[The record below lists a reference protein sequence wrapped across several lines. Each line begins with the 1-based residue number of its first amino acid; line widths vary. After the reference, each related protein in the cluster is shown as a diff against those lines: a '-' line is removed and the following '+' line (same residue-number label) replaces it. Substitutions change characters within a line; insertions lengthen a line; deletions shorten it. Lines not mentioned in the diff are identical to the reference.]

1 MIIRYAEPVVRG
13 NEGGSVKLQYIPL
26 KELSVNPAND
36 RHGELAGE
44 HAAMEWLLTHRATHM
59 RNLARDIV
67 AENGIYEPPLV
78 HDDNGKFVVYDG
90 NRRVTCLK
98 LLAEPHK
105 APTKDWSDFF
115 TARRAEWNGKLP
127 EKIQCQ
133 IEPDRDRLDEI
144 LYRRHTGGQSGI
156 GQSQWD
162 PEAKSNFVRRTG
174 KKTRVNVAEE
184 IENKLREAGHLKGGK
199 RLPRSNLNRLLSA
212 EGFRNRVGISVVKNH
227 VEFTHKEDVV
237 LAALARIADDLIAK
251 KVVLENIWSN
261 TDKRNY
267 LDKLEKAG
275 ALPTAADALTQ
286 TKDFKSSKP
295 PPKKPENDPP
305 APPAPKPEARHT
317 LIRNI
322 DYGLVP
328 QAHIQRATDVWNELQ
343 HRLKFGEHD
352 NAIAVLFRV
361 LLEFAIE
368 NYIDRKS
375 LSAVHANDKL
385 AKKFR
390 KVLDD
395 MEAKA
400 TLDKKYLQN
409 LKKFEH
415 QEALLSANTLHSYI
429 HHKNFFPSDHHL
441 KSMWD
446 SLADFVVA
454 CLKT

>member
-1 MIIRYAEPVVRG
+1 MKFQ
-13 NEGGSVKLQYIPL
+13 SIPL
-26 KELSVNPAND
+26 AALSVNAAND
-36 RHGELAGE
+36 RHGEVVGE
-44 HAAMEWLLTHRATHM
+44 DAAVEWLLTRRANHM

-67 AENGIYEPPLV
+67 AEGGIYEPPLI
-78 HDDNGKFVVYDG
+78 HDDDGKYVVYDG

-98 LLAEPHK
+98 LLATPHK
-105 APTKDWSDFF
+105 APSKDWAEFF
-115 TARRAEWNGKLP
+115 TAQRADWNGKFP

-133 IEPDRDRLDEI
+133 VEPNRDRLDEI
-144 LYRRHTGGQSGI
+144 LYRRHTGGQSGV

-184 IENKLREAGHLKGGK
+184 IENKLREAGRLKSGK

-227 VEFTHKEDVV
+227 VEYTHKEDLV
-237 LAALARIADDLIAK
+237 LVALARIADDLIAGRI
-251 KVVLENIWSN
+251 VLDHIWSN
-261 TDKRNY
+261 ADKRTY
-267 LDKLEKAG
+267 LDRLEKEG
-275 ALPTAADALTQ
+275 ALPTAADALSKS
-286 TKDFKSSKP
+286 KDFKGSKP
-295 PPKKPENDPP
+295 PPKTPPDDDPP
-305 APPAPKPEARHT
+305 PSPALKPEARQT

-328 QAHIQRATDVWNELQ
+328 QAHLQRATDIWNELQ

-352 NAIAVLFRV
+352 NAIAVLLRV

-375 LSAVHANDKL
+375 LSTVHANDKL
-385 AKKFR
+385 ARRFR
-390 KVLDD
+390 KVIDN
-395 MEAKA
+395 MEATA
-400 TLDKKYLQN
+400 ALEKKYLQN
-409 LKKFEH
+409 LKKFER
-415 QEALLSANTLHSYI
+415 QEALLSANTLHAYV

-454 CLKT
+454 CLKA

>member
-1 MIIRYAEPVVRG
+1 MKFQ
-13 NEGGSVKLQYIPL
+13 SIPL
-26 KELSVNPAND
+26 TALSVNSAND
-36 RHGELAGE
+36 RHGEVAGE
-44 HAAMEWLLTHRATHM
+44 DAAIEWLLTRRANHM

-67 AENGIYEPPLV
+67 AEGGIYEPPLV
-78 HDDNGKFVVYDG
+78 HDDSGKYVVYDG

-98 LLAEPHK
+98 LLAAPHK
-105 APTKDWSDFF
+105 APSKDWADFF
-115 TARRAEWNGKLP
+115 TTQRAAWNGKFP

-133 IEPDRDRLDEI
+133 IEPNRDRLDEI
-144 LYRRHTGGQSGI
+144 LYRRHTGGQSGV

-184 IENKLREAGHLKGGK
+184 IENKLREAGHLKSGK

-227 VEFTHKEDVV
+227 VEYTHKEDMV
-237 LAALARIADDLIAK
+237 LTALARIADDLIAGRI
-251 KVVLENIWSN
+251 VLDHIWSN
-261 TDKRNY
+261 ADKRTY
-267 LDKLEKAG
+267 LDRLEKEG
-275 ALPTAADALTQ
+275 ALPTAADALSQ
-286 TKDFKSSKP
+286 SKDFKGSKP
-295 PPKKPENDPP
+295 PPKTPPDDDPP
-305 APPAPKPEARHT
+305 PSPAPKPEARQS

-328 QAHIQRATDVWNELQ
+328 QAHLQRATDIWNELQ

-368 NYIDRKS
+368 NYIDRKA
-375 LSAVHANDKL
+375 LSTVHANDKL
-385 AKKFR
+385 ARRFR
-390 KVLDD
+390 KVIDD
-395 MEAKA
+395 MEAKGA
-400 TLDKKYLQN
+400 LDKKYLQN

-415 QEALLSANTLHSYI
+415 QEALLSANTLHAYV

-454 CLKT
+454 CLKA

>member
-1 MIIRYAEPVVRG
+1 M
-13 NEGGSVKLQYIPL
+13 KLQNISL
-26 KELSVNPAND
+26 GELLINAAND
-36 RHGELAGE
+36 RHGELVSE
-44 HAAMEWLLTHRATHM
+44 DAAIDWLLTHRGNHM
-59 RNLARDIV
+59 RNLAKDIV
-67 AENGIYEPPLV
+67 MECGIYEPPLV
-78 HDDNGKFVVYDG
+78 HDDEGKYVVYDG

-98 LLAEPHK
+98 LLHAPHK
-105 APTKDWSDFF
+105 APSKDWADFF
-115 TARRAEWNGKLP
+115 KTQKDAWKGKFP

-133 IEPDRDRLDEI
+133 VEPDRDRLDEI

-184 IENKLREAGHLKGGK
+184 IENKLREAGRLKGGK

-227 VEFTHKEDVV
+227 VEYTHEEEVV
-237 LAALARIADDLIAK
+237 LTALARIADDLIAGR
-251 KVVLENIWSN
+251 VVLDQIWSN
-261 TDKRNY
+261 ADKRTY
-267 LDKLEKAG
+267 LDRLEKEG
-275 ALPTAADALTQ
+275 ALPTATDALSQ
-286 TKDFKSSKP
+286 SKDFKGSKP
-295 PPKKPENDPP
+295 TPKEPVDDDPP
-305 APPAPKPEARHT
+305 TRPAPKPEARHT

-328 QAHIQRATDVWNELQ
+328 QAHLQRATDVWNELQ

-375 LSAVHANDKL
+375 LSTVHANDKL
-385 AKKFR
+385 ARRFR
-390 KVLDD
+390 KVIDD
-395 MEAKA
+395 MEAKEA
-400 TLDKKYLQN
+400 FDKKYLQN

-415 QEALLSANTLHSYI
+415 QEALLSANILHAYV

-454 CLKT
+454 CLKAR